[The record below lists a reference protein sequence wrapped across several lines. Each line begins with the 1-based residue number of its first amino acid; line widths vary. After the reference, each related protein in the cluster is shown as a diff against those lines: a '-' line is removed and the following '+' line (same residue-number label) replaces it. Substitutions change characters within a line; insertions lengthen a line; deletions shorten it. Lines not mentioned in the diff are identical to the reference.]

1 MIGRAFA
8 YALPERGA
16 KLLLVAR
23 SHEKLRDLTEEL
35 RRDFACEADFLTA
48 DLSASGAVD
57 TIADNIKA
65 SGTIVDVLINNA
77 GFAAYGRFE
86 TIPLS
91 RQRDEIQVNCVA
103 AVALMHLVLPGMLA
117 KSDGVVVNVAS
128 TAALQPD
135 PYMAVYGATKAFLL
149 SFSEA
154 VWAEN
159 RHRGVRVVALCPG
172 ATQTGFF
179 DVVGAQEAAVG
190 TPMPIAN
197 VIQEA
202 FRAVDRNR
210 SHLVVGTKNRLLAN
224 LPRLLSRQG
233 VARLVERILR
243 PRQSRELDATP
254 KRLAPPNGNQYDL
267 RAGHMSYQAD
277 DAAGALLPARRRYS
291 PSVAHKLQSAA
302 KLSQ

>member
-1 MIGRAFA
+1 MTNRFDFRGKTALVTGASSGIGRAFA
-8 YALPERGA
+8 YALAKRGA

-23 SHEKLRDLTEEL
+23 SHDKLRELTEEL
-35 RRDFACEADFLTA
+35 RRDFACDAAFLTA
-48 DLSASGAVD
+48 DLSLSSAVD
-57 TIADNIKA
+57 AIADHLKA

-91 RQRDEIQVNCVA
+91 RQRDEVQVNCVA
-103 AVALMHLVLPGMLA
+103 AVALTHLVLPGMLA
-117 KSDGVVVNVAS
+117 KSDGVIVNVAS

-154 VWAEN
+154 VWAES

-179 DVVGAQEAAVG
+179 DVVGAHEAAVG
-190 TPMPIAN
+190 TPMPVAK
-197 VIQEA
+197 VIQDA
-202 FRAVDRNR
+202 FRAVDRNS
-210 SHLVVGTKNRLLAN
+210 SHRVVGTKNRLLAN

-233 VARLVERILR
+233 VARLVEKILR
-243 PRQSRELDATP
+243 PKQSRELGTT
-254 KRLAPPNGNQYDL
+254 K
-267 RAGHMSYQAD
+267 
-277 DAAGALLPARRRYS
+277 AAN
-291 PSVAHKLQSAA
+291 PS
-302 KLSQ
+302 